1 MAAADALSAM
11 DAWLVNR
18 ATLAD
23 RAHHARNALLER
35 SALHACYA
43 TRARNA
49 YGACI
54 ERHASLAYVAR
65 RATLVRN
72 ARIACGTRTACV
84 AISACNMCFACLARN
99 ARLARVN
106 APDERSAMQPRKIAL
121 GNQKGGVGKT
131 ASTLGLASA
140 ITAVG
145 GKVLIVDMDQ
155 QGNTTGGLGVTLEEG
170 MLTAYHLMNE
180 TREGIAAE
188 AIIATPWDG
197 VDLIPADEEL
207 GKIESDGSNDLVFRL
222 DVAFEG
228 LDLSPYDA
236 VLFDCPPNMGKVLFA
251 VLIAADGVV
260 AITEPTIDSVGG
272 VQKLEETID
281 TVRKRANPKLEFD
294 KIVISRKRSTGEH
307 EFRES
312 ELRETYGALVAKTSI
327 PELAARQDAHSNR
340 TPIHQFK
347 GGKAL
352 TLQLAYSDLLAEL
365 PIVIGAP
372 A

>member
-1 MAAADALSAM
+1 
-11 DAWLVNR
+11 
-18 ATLAD
+18 
-23 RAHHARNALLER
+23 
-35 SALHACYA
+35 
-43 TRARNA
+43 
-49 YGACI
+49 
-54 ERHASLAYVAR
+54 
-65 RATLVRN
+65 
-72 ARIACGTRTACV
+72 
-84 AISACNMCFACLARN
+84 
-99 ARLARVN
+99 
-106 APDERSAMQPRKIAL
+106 MQPRKIAL

-145 GKVLIVDMDQ
+145 GKVLVVDMDQ

-170 MLTAYHLMNE
+170 MMTAYHLMNQ

-188 AIIATPWDG
+188 AIIVTPWDG

-281 TVRKRANPKLEFD
+281 TVRKRANPKLAFD

>member
-1 MAAADALSAM
+1 
-11 DAWLVNR
+11 
-18 ATLAD
+18 
-23 RAHHARNALLER
+23 
-35 SALHACYA
+35 
-43 TRARNA
+43 
-49 YGACI
+49 
-54 ERHASLAYVAR
+54 
-65 RATLVRN
+65 
-72 ARIACGTRTACV
+72 
-84 AISACNMCFACLARN
+84 
-99 ARLARVN
+99 
-106 APDERSAMQPRKIAL
+106 MQPRKIAL

-145 GKVLIVDMDQ
+145 GKVLVVDMDQ

-170 MLTAYHLMNE
+170 MMTAYHLMNQ

-260 AITEPTIDSVGG
+260 AITEPTID
-272 VQKLEETID
+272 
-281 TVRKRANPKLEFD
+281 RCR
-294 KIVISRKRSTGEH
+294 RRSE
-307 EFRES
+307 
-312 ELRETYGALVAKTSI
+312 
-327 PELAARQDAHSNR
+327 ARRDNR
-340 TPIHQFK
+340 HR
-347 GGKAL
+347 
-352 TLQLAYSDLLAEL
+352 S
-365 PIVIGAP
+365 
-372 A
+372 

>member
-1 MAAADALSAM
+1 MRTHSATHACYGVHAYRAFIAFHASLVYNARMTCNAGNALLTRIAFGAP
-11 DAWLVNR
+11 D
-18 ATLAD
+18 
-23 RAHHARNALLER
+23 ARNAL
-35 SALHACYA
+35 
-43 TRARNA
+43 
-49 YGACI
+49 
-54 ERHASLAYVAR
+54 
-65 RATLVRN
+65 
-72 ARIACGTRTACV
+72 
-84 AISACNMCFACLARN
+84 
-99 ARLARVN
+99 VN
-106 APDERSAMQPRKIAL
+106 EFDGRSAMQPRKIAL

-145 GKVLIVDMDQ
+145 GKVLVVDMDQ
-155 QGNTTGGLGVTLEEG
+155 QGNTTSGLGVELEDG
-170 MLTAYHLMNE
+170 MLTAYHLMNQ

-188 AIIATPWDG
+188 AIVATPWDG

-260 AITEPTIDSVGG
+260 AITEPTIDSVRG
-272 VQKLEETID
+272 VQKLEQTID
-281 TVRKRANPKLEFD
+281 TVRKRANPKLAFD
-294 KIVISRKRSTGEH
+294 KIVISRRRATGEH
-307 EFRES
+307 DFREN
-312 ELRETYGALVAKTSI
+312 ELRETYGDLVAKTVI
-327 PELAARQDAHSNR
+327 PELAARQDAHSNH

-352 TLQLAYSDLLAEL
+352 TLKLAYTDLLAEL
-365 PIVIGAP
+365 PVEIGAT